1 LTSSVRL
8 TRRFY
13 RRDPVTL
20 AKALLGQILVRR
32 LEDGRELAGKIVEVE
47 AYLGIE
53 DRAAHSFGGHRT
65 ARNASMWR
73 DGGHAYVYF
82 TYGMHWCVNVVADRE
97 EVPTACLIRALEPLR
112 GIEEMRR
119 RRSGKVSPARLRATD
134 LCSGPA
140 KLTQALAIDRKL
152 DGVDLV
158 ESSALCIV
166 RGARSTPRI
175 GESPRIGVAN
185 AREWAGKPLRFFIE
199 GNPHVSG
206 QKNRGRRSPQ
216 ETTPSSRGEKRF
228 AALPF
233 S

>member
-13 RRDPVTL
+13 RRDPVSL

-53 DRAAHSFGGHRT
+53 DRAAHSFGGRRT
-65 ARNASMWR
+65 ARNASMWG
-73 DGGHAYVYF
+73 DAGHAYVYF

-97 EVPTACLIRALEPLR
+97 EVPTACLIRALEPLT

-119 RRSGKVSPARLRATD
+119 RRGRERGVD

-140 KLTQALAIDRKL
+140 RLTQALGIDRAL
-152 DGVDLV
+152 NGADLV
-158 ESSALCIV
+158 EGSELYIV
-166 RGARSTPRI
+166 RGPRGRRI
-175 GESPRIGVAN
+175 IERSPRIGVAY
-185 AREWAGKPLRFFIE
+185 AREWAWKPLRFFIA
-199 GNPHVSG
+199 GNPHVTG
-206 QKNRGRRSPQ
+206 QKKFEGAVPPKKRRPL
-216 ETTPSSRGEKRF
+216 SRGEKSK
-228 AALPF
+228 A
-233 S
+233 

>member
-1 LTSSVRL
+1 MTAPVRL

-20 AKALLGQILVRR
+20 AKALLGKILVRR

-47 AYLGIE
+47 AYLGTK
-53 DRAAHSFGGHRT
+53 DRAAHSFGGRRT
-65 ARNASMWR
+65 ARNASMWG

-97 EVPTACLIRALEPLR
+97 GIPTACLLRALEPLE
-112 GIEEMRR
+112 GIEEMRKR
-119 RRSGKVSPARLRATD
+119 RGRERDTD

-140 KLTQALAIDRKL
+140 KLTQALGIDRKL

-158 ESSALCIV
+158 ESGELCIIRGPRSHQGV
-166 RGARSTPRI
+166 RR
-175 GESPRIGVAN
+175 SPRVGVAY
-185 AREWAGKPLRFFIE
+185 AKEWAGKPLRFFLQ

-206 QKNRGRRSPQ
+206 
-216 ETTPSSRGEKRF
+216 
-228 AALPF
+228 
-233 S
+233 